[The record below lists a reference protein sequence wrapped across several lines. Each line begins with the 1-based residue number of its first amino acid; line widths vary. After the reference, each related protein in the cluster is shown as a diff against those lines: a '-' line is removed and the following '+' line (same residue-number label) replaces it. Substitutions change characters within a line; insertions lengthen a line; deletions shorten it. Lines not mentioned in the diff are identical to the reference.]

1 MKLILVLLVFLA
13 AQSAGAFSY
22 ATGGCASGGCSNTP
36 GEQWLSTNADE
47 IDTALD
53 AVETINTSQASTL
66 TALPTTYLALSGGTM
81 TGGLIM
87 GSGSSIDLASGV
99 TIAVASGAGIE
110 PAGTGYILATAM
122 SATGQIDDNDLAAGA
137 VDGGTGGEIADGTI
151 TAADIQDGSITGTDI
166 LNDTVVLI
174 TDTAGDFIATL
185 TGDSEITVSGSGT
198 EGRAVTLAIAS
209 SLTRDTELDAKS
221 AATSTSGNIPKFS
234 GTGGDLVDTGV
245 AIDGSNNVT
254 IPGNITAGTSG
265 YSCFFFRDK
274 DDAGDTE
281 CTFLNGVMSCR
292 TDAGTIGTCDG
303 P

>member
-53 AVETINTSQASTL
+53 AVEGDVATNTADISTL
-66 TALPTTYLALSGGTM
+66 NSNLANYLPLSGGLMDNAST
-81 TGGLIM
+81 
-87 GSGSSIDLASGV
+87 IDLVGSFISVGNG
-99 TIAVASGAGIE
+99 AVIG
-110 PAGTGYILATAM
+110 PDGTGIIYATQM

-151 TAADIQDGSITGTDI
+151 TAADLATDSVTSNDI

-185 TGDSEITVSGSGT
+185 TGNSEITVSGAGT
-198 EGRAVTLAIAS
+198 EGRAVTLAIDS
-209 SLTRDTELDAKS
+209 SLTRDAELDLKS
-221 AATSTSGNIPKFS
+221 AATSTDNAVARFDLGA
-234 GTGGDLVDTGV
+234 GDIQDSL
-245 AIDGSNNVT
+245 VT
-254 IPGNITAGTSG
+254 IADSTGSITTP
-265 YSCFFFRDK
+265 
-274 DDAGDTE
+274 
-281 CTFLNGVMSCR
+281 
-292 TDAGTIGTCDG
+292 GTISAGGSTGASTFTLRNTVDSGWVECGVVGTTMTCAVDADG
-303 P
+303 TPDGTL